1 MFRQVHCR
9 LTLLCAGIT
18 ILVVIFMSCSYL
30 YISEK
35 NLRKNSFASFS
46 NDMNTLLSNLE
57 NQTVIT
63 HEWLSKLE
71 GGGKYIISIHD
82 NGKDFLWGQQEYNS
96 SSRKTALEAGWAY
109 YRENAEAFPTPL
121 AFTITHREFSFSST
135 GQGADDYYGCIA
147 FSSRNTGELTILILE
162 SLASLQEQIRTQRQT
177 FFMLVAF
184 SSLVLVLFAYF
195 FTGRL
200 LVPLQ
205 KSRDSQ
211 IQFVAAASHEL
222 RTPLS
227 VILSAASAC
236 RKASPAEQ
244 ESFFNTIENEGAA
257 MSRLISDLLMLAGA
271 DSHSFPIQPE
281 ECEPDTLLLN
291 IYEAFDPLAH
301 EKGFRL
307 SVRLPEEKTAPIRC
321 DSERIRQVLSIFLH
335 NAFSFCPRGS
345 HITLSMQQQEKLT
358 SFCVIDDGPGIP
370 DEEKPHLFDRFYRS
384 DTSRQ
389 SAGHFGLGLSIAR
402 EIMDAHRGGIFVS
415 DTPGG
420 GATFTITVKSPAAGN
435 GPSNRKRHERRGI

>member
-1 MFRQVHCR
+1 MFRQVHRR

-18 ILVVIFMSCSYL
+18 ILVLIFMSCSYL

-35 NLRKNSFASFS
+35 NLKENSYASFG

-82 NGKDFLWGQQEYNS
+82 NDKDFLWGQQDGS
-96 SSRKTALEAGWAY
+96 GRKAALEAGWAY
-109 YRENAEAFPTPL
+109 YLENAEAFPAPL
-121 AFTITHREFSFSST
+121 AFTITHREFSFSSD
-135 GQGADDYYGCIA
+135 GQGTDDYYGCIA

-162 SLASLQEQIRTQRQT
+162 SLAPLQEQIRSQRQT

-211 IQFVAAASHEL
+211 SQFVAAASHEL

-236 RKASPAEQ
+236 RKALPAEQ
-244 ESFFNTIENEGAA
+244 ESFFTTIENEGAA

-271 DSHSFPIQPE
+271 DSHSFPILPE

-291 IYEAFDPLAH
+291 TYEAFEPLAH

-307 SVRLPEEKTAPIRC
+307 SVRLPEDKTAPIRC

-335 NAFSFCPRGS
+335 NAFSFCPKGS

-358 SFCVIDDGPGIP
+358 SFCVTDNGPGIP

-389 SAGHFGLGLSIAR
+389 SAGHFGLGLSIAK

-420 GATFTITVKSPAAGN
+420 GATFTITIKSPAAVN
-435 GPSNRKRHERRGI
+435 NASTIKRHGRRKL

>member
-1 MFRQVHCR
+1 MFRQVHRR

-18 ILVVIFMSCSYL
+18 ILVLIFMACSYL

-35 NLRKNSFASFS
+35 NLKENSFASFR

-82 NGKDFLWGQQEYNS
+82 NDKDFLWGQQDGGG
-96 SSRKTALEAGWAY
+96 SRKAALEAGWAY
-109 YRENAEAFPTPL
+109 YQENAETFPTPL
-121 AFTITHREFSFSST
+121 AFTITHQEFRFFSA
-135 GQGADDYYGCIA
+135 GQGQDDYFGCIA
-147 FSSRNTGELTILILE
+147 LSSRNTGKLTILILE
-162 SLASLQEQIRTQRQT
+162 SLAPLQEQIKAQRHT

-184 SSLVLVLFAYF
+184 SSLVLILFAYF

-200 LVPLQ
+200 LIPLQ

-236 RKASPAEQ
+236 QKASPDEQ
-244 ESFFNTIENEGAA
+244 ESFFHTIENEGAA

-271 DSHSFPIQPE
+271 DSHSFPLRPG

-291 IYEAFDPLAH
+291 TFEAFEPLAH

-335 NAFSFCPRGS
+335 NAFSFCPKGS
-345 HITLSMQQQEKLT
+345 EYYAFHE
-358 SFCVIDDGPGIP
+358 
-370 DEEKPHLFDRFYRS
+370 
-384 DTSRQ
+384 
-389 SAGHFGLGLSIAR
+389 
-402 EIMDAHRGGIFVS
+402 
-415 DTPGG
+415 
-420 GATFTITVKSPAAGN
+420 AAGKAYLLLCHGQRPRN
-435 GPSNRKRHERRGI
+435 PRRRKTSSVRPFLPFRHLPPKRGAFRTGAFHRQRNHGCPPRRHFRFRHAGRRHHLYNYSQIPRRR

>member
-1 MFRQVHCR
+1 MFRQVHRR

-18 ILVVIFMSCSYL
+18 ILVLIFMACSYL

-35 NLRKNSFASFS
+35 NLKENSFASFR

-82 NGKDFLWGQQEYNS
+82 NDKDFLWGQQDGGG
-96 SSRKTALEAGWAY
+96 SRKAALEAGWAY
-109 YRENAEAFPTPL
+109 YQENAETFPTPL
-121 AFTITHREFSFSST
+121 AFTITHQEFRFSSA
-135 GQGADDYYGCIA
+135 GQGQDDYFGCIA
-147 FSSRNTGELTILILE
+147 LSSRNTGKLTILILE
-162 SLASLQEQIRTQRQT
+162 SLAPLQEQIKAQRHT

-184 SSLVLVLFAYF
+184 SSLVLILFAYF

-236 RKASPAEQ
+236 QKASPAEQ
-244 ESFFNTIENEGAA
+244 ESFFHTIENEGAA

-271 DSHSFPIQPE
+271 DSHSFPLRPG

-291 IYEAFDPLAH
+291 TFEAFEPLTH
-301 EKGFRL
+301 EKGLRL

-335 NAFSFCPRGS
+335 NAFSFCPKGS
-345 HITLSMQQQEKLT
+345 DITLSMKQQEKLT
-358 SFCVIDDGPGIP
+358 SFCVMDNGPGIP

-389 SAGHFGLGLSIAR
+389 SAGHFGLGLSIAK
-402 EIMDAHRGGIFVS
+402 EIMDAHHGGIFVS

-420 GATFTITVKSPAAGN
+420 GTTFTITVKSPAAGN
-435 GPSNRKRHERRGI
+435 GASNLKRHGRRRI

>member
-1 MFRQVHCR
+1 MFRQVHRR

-18 ILVVIFMSCSYL
+18 ILVLIFMSCSYL
-30 YISEK
+30 YISEQ
-35 NLRKNSFASFS
+35 NLKENSYASFG

-57 NQTVIT
+57 NQTIIT

-71 GGGKYIISIHD
+71 GGGKYMISILD
-82 NGKDFLWGQQEYNS
+82 NDREFLWGHLEDS
-96 SSRKTALEAGWAY
+96 EPRKAALEAGWRY
-109 YRENAEAFPTPL
+109 YQENAGAFPAPL
-121 AFTITHREFSFSST
+121 AFTVTHREFRFSSS
-135 GQGADDYYGCIA
+135 GQGRDDYYGCIA
-147 FSSRNTGELTILILE
+147 FSSRNTGKLTILILQ
-162 SLASLQEQIRTQRQT
+162 SLAPLQKQIRTQRQI
-177 FFMLVAF
+177 FSMLVLF
-184 SSLVLVLFAYF
+184 SSLVLVLFSYF
-195 FTGRL
+195 FTGKL

-236 RKASPAEQ
+236 RKASPEEQ
-244 ESFFNTIENEGAA
+244 EVFFHTIENEGAA
-257 MSRLISDLLMLAGA
+257 MSRLISDLLLLAGA
-271 DSHSFPIQPE
+271 DSHSFTIQPE
-281 ECEPDTLLLN
+281 DCEPDTLLLN
-291 IYEAFDPLAH
+291 TYEAFEPLAY

-307 SVRLPEEKTAPIRC
+307 SIRLPEEKTAPIRC

-345 HITLSMQQQEKLT
+345 LITLSMHQQEKLT
-358 SFCVIDDGPGIP
+358 SFCVADNGPGIP
-370 DEEKPHLFDRFYRS
+370 EEEKPHLFDRFYRS

-402 EIMDAHRGGIFVS
+402 EIMDAHRGDIFVS

-420 GATFTITVKSPAAGN
+420 GTTFTITLNSY
-435 GPSNRKRHERRGI
+435 RKRP